1 MGEEKDIAALTVD
14 GRPIALRPHDIEAFQ
29 GSLRGSLVRAGDP
42 TYEDSRKLWNSMID
56 RKPALVVRPTG
67 TADVVECVNFARGRG
82 LLLSIK
88 GGGHNIA
95 GTAVAEGGLTLD
107 MSRMKGVFVDPTDR
121 TARVQPGC
129 ILGDVD
135 RETQLHGLATP
146 FGFVSETGVA
156 GLTLG
161 GGFGYLTRRFGW
173 SVDNLL
179 EVEIVTADGRVVRA
193 NHEEHPDLFWA
204 LRGGGGNFGVVT
216 SFTYRLH
223 PVGPRIVAGLIA
235 WPANRAAE
243 ILELYRRTTASA
255 PRELSLVLVLR
266 FAPPASFI
274 PADWRGKPIVGII
287 ACHTGSIEQGH
298 RDLAPLK
305 EFGGAIVDVITEK
318 TYVQQQSMVD
328 ANQPKGNHYYWK
340 SEYLSALPDAVLSVI
355 REHGA
360 RETSPLSQMVLFHIA
375 GAIGEKGPQDGA
387 VGNRDA
393 AFAMVVAG
401 GWPPSDG
408 AGQRHIAWVRFA
420 WESLRPF
427 STGGHYINFQTADE
441 GEERIRAS
449 YGKNFARLGEIKAK
463 YDPENLFRMN
473 RNISPSA

>member
-1 MGEEKDIAALTVD
+1 MSEEKDVAALTLD

-42 TYEDSRKLWNSMID
+42 TYEDSRKLWNGMID

-82 LLLSIK
+82 LLISIK

-107 MSRMKGVFVDPTDR
+107 MSRMKGVFVNPKDR

-179 EVEIVTADGRVVRA
+179 EVEIVTADGRVLRA
-193 NHEEHPDLFWA
+193 SSEEHPELYWA

-223 PVGPRIVAGLIA
+223 PVGPKIVEGLIA
-235 WPANRAAE
+235 WPADRAAK
-243 ILELYRRTTASA
+243 ILELYRRTAASA
-255 PRELSLVLVLR
+255 PRELTLVLVLR
-266 FAPPASFI
+266 FAPPAPFI
-274 PADWRGKPIVGII
+274 PPDWRGKPIVGIV
-287 ACHTGSIEQGH
+287 ACHTGSLEHAH

-305 EFGGAIVDVITEK
+305 QFGGAIVDVIMEK
-318 TYVQQQSMVD
+318 TYVQQQSMLD

-340 SEYLSALPDAVLSVI
+340 SEYLATLPDAVCRSS
-355 REHGA
+355 ENTEPA
-360 RETSPLSQMVLFHIA
+360 RPVRYVKWSCSTSPERSARRVCKTVRW
-375 GAIGEKGPQDGA
+375 GIG
-387 VGNRDA
+387 
-393 AFAMVVAG
+393 M
-401 GWPPSDG
+401 PPSPWSSPEDG
-408 AGQRHIAWVRFA
+408 
-420 WESLRPF
+420 LRM
-427 STGGHYINFQTADE
+427 AA
-441 GEERIRAS
+441 RAS
-449 YGKNFARLGEIKAK
+449 GMSPGSAARGKACAR
-463 YDPENLFRMN
+463 
-473 RNISPSA
+473 SPPADITSTSRPRTRARSESVPRTGRTSPAWPKSRRSTTPRT

>member
-1 MGEEKDIAALTVD
+1 MSEGKDVAALTLD

-29 GSLRGSLVRAGDP
+29 GSLRGSLVRSGDP
-42 TYEDSRKLWNSMID
+42 TYEDSRKLWNGMID

-107 MSRMKGVFVDPTDR
+107 MSRMKGVFVNPTDR

-179 EVEIVTADGRVVRA
+179 EVEIVTADGRVLRA
-193 NHEEHPDLFWA
+193 SSEEHPELFWA

-223 PVGPRIVAGLIA
+223 PVGPKIVGGLIA
-235 WPANRAAE
+235 WPADRAAK
-243 ILELYRRTTASA
+243 ILELYRRTAASA
-255 PRELSLVLVLR
+255 PRELTLVLVLR
-266 FAPPASFI
+266 FAPPAPFI
-274 PADWRGKPIVGII
+274 PPDWRGKPIVGIV
-287 ACHTGSIEQGH
+287 ACHTGSLEHAH

-305 EFGGAIVDVITEK
+305 EFGGA
-318 TYVQQQSMVD
+318 
-328 ANQPKGNHYYWK
+328 
-340 SEYLSALPDAVLSVI
+340 
-355 REHGA
+355 
-360 RETSPLSQMVLFHIA
+360 
-375 GAIGEKGPQDGA
+375 
-387 VGNRDA
+387 
-393 AFAMVVAG
+393 G
-401 GWPPSDG
+401 GWPPEDG
-408 AGQRHIAWVRFA
+408 AGQRHIAWVRSA

-449 YGKNFARLGEIKAK
+449 YGQNFARLAEIKAK
-463 YDPENLFRMN
+463 YDAENLFRMN